1 MTQSEAINKLAIE
14 CHSLVEQYPDA
25 KYATIRKYI
34 QMALVV
40 GLEHFST
47 NMDEVVALDHNG
59 VELGIFKSTQEASEK
74 LGVYRKN
81 ITAVLGGRRPSA
93 GGYRFI
99 KRKDYKLLRRSS
111 EKINP

>member
-1 MTQSEAINKLAIE
+1 MLQSDVIQKLTVE
-14 CHSLVEQYPDA
+14 CHTLVIHDPDNA
-25 KYATIRKYI
+25 FVTIRKYI

-47 NMDEVVALDHNG
+47 NMDEVVVLDHNG
-59 VELGIFKSTQEASEK
+59 VEQGIYKSTQEASEK

-81 ITAVLGGRRPSA
+81 ITAVLGGRRPTA
-93 GGYRFI
+93 GGYKFI